1 MNPKDVPSS
10 RAEAARILEEYR
22 RRAREIDQDRYSIW
36 QPDVAFTIS
45 ARTNCAV
52 KLLHRMNVLPSAD
65 TPCLEVG
72 FGTLGWLGF
81 LVSWGV
87 RETSLHGME
96 LDPTRAEAAKAVL
109 PMADLRVGDACE
121 MPWRDGFFRL
131 VIASTVFTS
140 ILDNGVR
147 RLLAREI
154 VRVLAPGGALLWY
167 DFVYNNPRNPS
178 VRGIKPKE
186 VRELFPELRGPM
198 KRVTLAPPIARAVAP
213 RSLLLASILDAM
225 PFLRTHVLAV
235 LVKQAEE
242 DTNARGVRQ

>member
-1 MNPKDVPSS
+1 MNPKEVPSS

-22 RRAREIDQDRYSIW
+22 RRAKEIGQDRYAVW

-52 KLLHRMNVLPSAD
+52 ELLHRMNAFPTAEA
-65 TPCLEVG
+65 PCLEVG
-72 FGTLGWLGF
+72 YGTLGWLGL

-87 RETSLHGME
+87 KETCLHGME
-96 LDPTRAEAAKAVL
+96 LDPDRAAEASAVL
-109 PMADLRVGDACE
+109 PLADLRTGDACE
-121 MPWRDGFFRL
+121 MPWEDGLFRL
-131 VIASTVFTS
+131 IIVSTVFTS
-140 ILDNGVR
+140 ILDEGVR

-167 DFVYNNPRNPS
+167 DFAYNNPRNPS

-186 VRELFPELRGPM
+186 VRELFPELHGPM

-213 RSLLLASILDAM
+213 RSLLLASIMEAM

-235 LVKQAEE
+235 LMK
-242 DTNARGVRQ
+242 